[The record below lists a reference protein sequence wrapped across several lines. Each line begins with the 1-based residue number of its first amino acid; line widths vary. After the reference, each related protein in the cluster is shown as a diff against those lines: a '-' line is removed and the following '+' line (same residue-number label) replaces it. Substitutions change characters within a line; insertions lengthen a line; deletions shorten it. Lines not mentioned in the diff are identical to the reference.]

1 MSDPRSQVITLG
13 GVSFHYLD
21 WGNDGAPPV
30 VLLHGFAG
38 HARQWRFAAEA
49 LHPHFHVLALDQRG
63 HGDSD
68 WTETYGSRVM
78 VEDLARF
85 VDALDLHHVTIVGQ
99 SMGGMN
105 AMAYAAMHP
114 ERIDRVVLGDIGP
127 ETASA
132 GVQRIR
138 EHVQQRDTFSS
149 VDDAFEF
156 ERSQNPRA
164 QDWMLRERVEHN
176 LRELPDG
183 SLTWKYDKALREN
196 MGRQPEPSAREAGT
210 PPSSEAG
217 PKRPGAG
224 GAESGRAE
232 FNAEERW
239 QMWRKIQA
247 QVLVVRG
254 EESDLLS
261 PEIARRMLDELPN
274 AELVTLPGAGHTLM
288 ADQPEAFVAAVRD
301 WLLPRE

>member
-1 MSDPRSQVITLG
+1 VSDPRSEVITLG
-13 GVSFHYLD
+13 DVSFHYLA

-138 EHVQQRDTFSS
+138 EHVKQRDIFSS

-164 QDWMLRERVEHN
+164 QEWMLRERVEHN

-183 SLTWKYDKALREN
+183 QLTWKYDKALREN
-196 MGRQPEPSAREAGT
+196 MGRQPEPSG
-210 PPSSEAG
+210 
-217 PKRPGAG
+217 
-224 GAESGRAE
+224 
-232 FNAEERW
+232 EERW

>member
-1 MSDPRSQVITLG
+1 
-13 GVSFHYLD
+13 
-21 WGNDGAPPV
+21 
-30 VLLHGFAG
+30 
-38 HARQWRFAAEA
+38 
-49 LHPHFHVLALDQRG
+49 
-63 HGDSD
+63 
-68 WTETYGSRVM
+68 
-78 VEDLARF
+78 
-85 VDALDLHHVTIVGQ
+85 
-99 SMGGMN
+99 
-105 AMAYAAMHP
+105 YAAMHP

-183 SLTWKYDKALREN
+183 SLTWKYDKALREG
-196 MGRQPEPSAREAGT
+196 MGQRQQ
-210 PPSSEAG
+210 
-217 PKRPGAG
+217 RPGAE
-224 GAESGRAE
+224 GAESRRAE

-261 PEIARRMLDELPN
+261 PEIARRMLDELPS

>member
-1 MSDPRSQVITLG
+1 MSDPRSEVITLG
-13 GVSFHYLD
+13 DVSFHYLA

-164 QDWMLRERVEHN
+164 QEWMLRERVEHN

-183 SLTWKYDKALREN
+183 QLTWKYDKALREN
-196 MGRQPEPSAREAGT
+196 MGRQPEPSG
-210 PPSSEAG
+210 
-217 PKRPGAG
+217 
-224 GAESGRAE
+224 
-232 FNAEERW
+232 EERW